1 MSDGPQPP
9 DTKSR
14 GIFGQQPGILH
25 TRQFP
30 HTMRHLP
37 HYRETADGN
46 VSIFQKVPSRR
57 SIKKIAKNLFVKT
70 F

>member
-1 MSDGPQPP
+1 MSDRPQPP

-46 VSIFQKVPSRR
+46 VSIFQKSPITSQH
-57 SIKKIAKNLFVKT
+57 KKNRKKFVC
-70 F
+70 

>member
-46 VSIFQKVPSRR
+46 VSIFQESTIT
-57 SIKKIAKNLFVKT
+57 SQHKKNRKKFVC
-70 F
+70 